1 MGVNGKTSQRL
12 QVPKAGSIPA
22 TSTNFKNITMKYLYQ
37 ELDELLNTIKYSDE
51 RGLDDLY
58 DNLYF
63 EDILETCKEIAKYI
77 EE

>member
-1 MGVNGKTSQRL
+1 
-12 QVPKAGSIPA
+12 
-22 TSTNFKNITMKYLYQ
+22 MKHLYQ
-37 ELDELLNTIKYSDE
+37 ELDSLLSTIMYSDE
-51 RGLDDLY
+51 GSLDDLR

>member
-1 MGVNGKTSQRL
+1 
-12 QVPKAGSIPA
+12 
-22 TSTNFKNITMKYLYQ
+22 MKYLYQ

-77 EE
+77 KE

>member
-1 MGVNGKTSQRL
+1 
-12 QVPKAGSIPA
+12 
-22 TSTNFKNITMKYLYQ
+22 MKHLYQ

-51 RGLDDLY
+51 DSLDDLR

-77 EE
+77 EQ